1 MILNEI
7 QKVSADREVPEF
19 SDSDCDENYLYQVEK
34 ISLEDTKE
42 KLKWRKS
49 VFEWKQKNSY
59 GIEKLDEVIHI
70 HYKL

>member
-19 SDSDCDENYLYQVEK
+19 LDSDCDENYLYQVEK

-42 KLKWRKS
+42 KLK
-49 VFEWKQKNSY
+49 
-59 GIEKLDEVIHI
+59 
-70 HYKL
+70 